1 MARSTR
7 GLWERAWP
15 LPELDRP
22 LPGSAG
28 SLAAD
33 PLTANI
39 PTPTTM
45 RSPLQRR
52 QQVIAIDTNTAAAQ
66 GKPERVIMA
75 WQQTGMATTGNGNS

>member
-7 GLWERAWP
+7 GPWERAWP
-15 LPELDRP
+15 LSQLDRP

-52 QQVIAIDTNTAAAQ
+52 QRVIAIDTNMAVAQ
-66 GKPERVIMA
+66 GNPVGIMHGSKA
-75 WQQTGMATTGNGNS
+75 GNRNG

>member
-1 MARSTR
+1 MVGQVDS
-7 GLWERAWP
+7 GPLGGAWP
-15 LPELDRP
+15 LPRLDRP

-45 RSPLQRR
+45 RSPRPRR
-52 QQVIAIDTNTAAAQ
+52 QLVIAIDTNMAVAQ
-66 GKPERVIMA
+66 GNPVGIMHGSKA
-75 WQQTGMATTGNGNS
+75 GNRNG

>member
-7 GLWERAWP
+7 GPWERAWP
-15 LPELDRP
+15 LPRLDRP

-33 PLTANI
+33 PLDANI

-52 QQVIAIDTNTAAAQ
+52 QRVIAIDTNMAVAQ
-66 GKPERVIMA
+66 GNPVGIMHGSKA
-75 WQQTGMATTGNGNS
+75 GNRNG